1 MIKTKKKKILFY
13 IATPM
18 NYAILKPI
26 YEALK
31 EDERLDIR
39 FTLRFSEK
47 RKHRNAY
54 PFFSELGEEKI
65 IIKKIARLMK
75 FDMLLCC
82 DFGFENNRIPVKI
95 HLFHGV
101 SFRNST
107 VRGKISNFDKLFIA
121 GPYMK
126 RLIEKRRLL
135 PAGDHR
141 MEMTGI
147 PKLDRLLDGTYRKE
161 EILKGLNLD
170 PSLPTIM
177 YAPTH
182 SESSSIYTYGEEILK
197 YMSGLSG
204 MSRMKVNFLIKLHDL
219 LFDPD
224 RNSVD
229 WRKLINEKKGENTR
243 LIEDYDIVPYM
254 CASDIL
260 ISDASSVANEFTLLD
275 RPIIFLDSPQLLKDY
290 EKTLDL
296 DTWGRKAGTVASSIR
311 ELDAAIGEALKNPKE
326 KSKIRKAVADDIFC
340 NHGKATKAAV
350 ESIYRLL
357 KMEKT

>member
-1 MIKTKKKKILFY
+1 MIKNKKKKILFY

-18 NYAILKPI
+18 NYAILKPV

-47 RKHRNAY
+47 RKQRNAY

-65 IIKKIARLMK
+65 IIKKLARLMK
-75 FDMLLCC
+75 FDILLCC

-107 VRGKISNFDKLFIA
+107 VRGKISKFDKLFIA

-126 RLIEKRRLL
+126 RLIESRGLL
-135 PAGDHR
+135 PAGDSR

-161 EILKGLNLD
+161 EILKRLNLD

-182 SESSSIYTYGEEILK
+182 SESSSIYTYGEELLK
-197 YMSGLSG
+197 YMSG
-204 MSRMKVNFLIKLHDL
+204 MKINFLIKLHDL

-254 CASDIL
+254 CTSDIL

-275 RPIIFLDSPQLLKDY
+275 RPLIFLDTPQLLKDY

-311 ELDAAIGEALKNPKE
+311 ELDAAIKESLKDPGA
-326 KSKIRKAVADDIFC
+326 KSEIRKAVANDIFC
-340 NHGKATKAAV
+340 NHGKATKTAI

-357 KMEKT
+357 KMEKRIGK